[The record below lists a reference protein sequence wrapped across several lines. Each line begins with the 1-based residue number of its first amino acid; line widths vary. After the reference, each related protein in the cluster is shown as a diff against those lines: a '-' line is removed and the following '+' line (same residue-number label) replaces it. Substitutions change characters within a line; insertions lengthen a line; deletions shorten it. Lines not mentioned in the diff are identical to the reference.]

1 MEQQNETD
9 QQIIDRVLRNGRRA
23 DYARLVDRYGQR
35 LFAFVATMVTRREDA
50 EELAQDCFVKAFRQL
65 SQYDDR
71 RSSFYTWLRCIA
83 YRLCLDRVR
92 HDAVVWPGVRSVTS
106 TPQIDTHKKQTKKI
120 LTPTLTPPLPLGPL
134 GTLATRGTQEGRGKA
149 TGRRPKVGN
158 EAARS
163 ESQENVSIPKLT
175 AEATHA
181 SAPENQAP
189 SDAPDIVPPD
199 RQALADIYLAEAA
212 LQVAY
217 RRQAQA
223 EALRA
228 YAISFEEE
236 DAAPAQPIIAF

>member
-1 MEQQNETD
+1 MEDKRYDRLRASFEAKQPQLPADFTERVMERIEARPAKSYYWRWVAAVACLF
-9 QQIIDRVLRNGRRA
+9 IIIGTGIALWPTGDA
-23 DYARLVDRYGQR
+23 DEPEL
-35 LFAFVATMVTRREDA
+35 
-50 EELAQDCFVKAFRQL
+50 LAQPLPSLQVEG
-65 SQYDDR
+65 
-71 RSSFYTWLRCIA
+71 
-83 YRLCLDRVR
+83 
-92 HDAVVWPGVRSVTS
+92 PGVRSETS

-120 LTPTLTPPLPLGPL
+120 LTPPLTPP
-134 GTLATRGTQEGRGKA
+134 
-149 TGRRPKVGN
+149 N
-158 EAARS
+158 EAAHS
-163 ESQENVSIPKLT
+163 EPQENVLTPVLT

-181 SAPENQAP
+181 SATEDQAP

>member
-1 MEQQNETD
+1 MEDKRYDKLRVSFETKQPQMPAD
-9 QQIIDRVLRNGRRA
+9 FTEQVMKRIEARPAKSYWRWVAAAACLLIIIGTGIALWPTGDA
-23 DYARLVDRYGQR
+23 DEPEL
-35 LFAFVATMVTRREDA
+35 
-50 EELAQDCFVKAFRQL
+50 LAQPFPSLVGEGK
-65 SQYDDR
+65 
-71 RSSFYTWLRCIA
+71 
-83 YRLCLDRVR
+83 
-92 HDAVVWPGVRSVTS
+92 GVGSVTS
-106 TPQIDTHKKQTKKI
+106 TPQKGKI
-120 LTPTLTPPLPLGPL
+120 LTPPLTPPL
-134 GTLATRGTQEGRGKA
+134 QGRGKA

-158 EAARS
+158 EAAHS
-163 ESQENVSIPKLT
+163 EPQKNVSTPVLT

-181 SAPENQAP
+181 SATENQAP

-236 DAAPAQPIIAF
+236 EAAPAQPTIAF

>member
-1 MEQQNETD
+1 MEDKRYDKLRASFEAKQPQMPADFTE
-9 QQIIDRVLRNGRRA
+9 QVMKRIEARPAKSYWRWVAAVACLLIIIGTGIALWPTGDA
-23 DYARLVDRYGQR
+23 DDPEL
-35 LFAFVATMVTRREDA
+35 
-50 EELAQDCFVKAFRQL
+50 LAQPLPSPQGEG
-65 SQYDDR
+65 S
-71 RSSFYTWLRCIA
+71 
-83 YRLCLDRVR
+83 
-92 HDAVVWPGVRSVTS
+92 GVGSVTS

-120 LTPTLTPPLPLGPL
+120 PPRNCL
-134 GTLATRGTQEGRGKA
+134 QGRGRA

-158 EAARS
+158 EAAHS
-163 ESQENVSIPKLT
+163 EPQENVSTPVLT

-181 SAPENQAP
+181 LTPTNQEA
-189 SDAPDIVPPD
+189 SEAADIVPPD

-236 DAAPAQPIIAF
+236 EAAPAQPTIAF

>member
-1 MEQQNETD
+1 
-9 QQIIDRVLRNGRRA
+9 
-23 DYARLVDRYGQR
+23 
-35 LFAFVATMVTRREDA
+35 
-50 EELAQDCFVKAFRQL
+50 
-65 SQYDDR
+65 
-71 RSSFYTWLRCIA
+71 
-83 YRLCLDRVR
+83 
-92 HDAVVWPGVRSVTS
+92 
-106 TPQIDTHKKQTKKI
+106 
-120 LTPTLTPPLPLGPL
+120 L

-158 EAARS
+158 EAAHS
-163 ESQENVSIPKLT
+163 EPQENVSIPVLT

-181 SAPENQAP
+181 LTSANQEA
-189 SDAPDIVPPD
+189 SDAADIVPPD

-236 DAAPAQPIIAF
+236 DAAPAQPTIAF

>member
-1 MEQQNETD
+1 MEDKRYDKLRASFEAKQPQLPADFTE
-9 QQIIDRVLRNGRRA
+9 RVMNRIEARPAKSYYWRWAAAVACLLILIGTGIALWPTGDA
-23 DYARLVDRYGQR
+23 DEPEL
-35 LFAFVATMVTRREDA
+35 
-50 EELAQDCFVKAFRQL
+50 LAQPLPFPQGE
-65 SQYDDR
+65 
-71 RSSFYTWLRCIA
+71 RS
-83 YRLCLDRVR
+83 
-92 HDAVVWPGVRSVTS
+92 GVGSVTS
-106 TPQIDTHKKQTKKI
+106 APQKGKI
-120 LTPTLTPPLPLGPL
+120 LSPTSPLPLGPL

-149 TGRRPKVGN
+149 TCRRPKVGI
-158 EAARS
+158 EAAHA
-163 ESQENVSIPKLT
+163 EPQENVSTPVLT
-175 AEATHA
+175 AEATPA
-181 SAPENQAP
+181 SATEDQAP

>member
-1 MEQQNETD
+1 MEDKRYDRLRASFEAKQPQMPADFTERVMKRIEARPAKSYWRWVAAAACLL
-9 QQIIDRVLRNGRRA
+9 IIIGTGIALWPTGDA
-23 DYARLVDRYGQR
+23 DDPEL
-35 LFAFVATMVTRREDA
+35 
-50 EELAQDCFVKAFRQL
+50 LAQPLPSLQGEG
-65 SQYDDR
+65 S
-71 RSSFYTWLRCIA
+71 
-83 YRLCLDRVR
+83 
-92 HDAVVWPGVRSVTS
+92 GVGSVTS

-120 LTPTLTPPLPLGPL
+120 LTPPLTPPL
-134 GTLATRGTQEGRGKA
+134 QGRGKA

-158 EAARS
+158 EAAHS
-163 ESQENVSIPKLT
+163 EPQENVSTPVLT

-181 SAPENQAP
+181 SATEDQAP

-236 DAAPAQPIIAF
+236 DAAPAQPTIAF

>member
-1 MEQQNETD
+1 METKRYDKLRASFEATQPQVPADFTERVMKRIEARPAKNNHW
-9 QQIIDRVLRNGRRA
+9 QWVAAVACLFIIIGVGIAIWPTGDVGEPKL
-23 DYARLVDRYGQR
+23 
-35 LFAFVATMVTRREDA
+35 
-50 EELAQDCFVKAFRQL
+50 LAQPLPSPQGEGA
-65 SQYDDR
+65 
-71 RSSFYTWLRCIA
+71 
-83 YRLCLDRVR
+83 
-92 HDAVVWPGVRSVTS
+92 GVGSVTS
-106 TPQIDTHKKQTKKI
+106 TPQKGKI
-120 LTPTLTPPLPLGPL
+120 LTPPLTPASPHRRFAPQLLPPRNCL
-134 GTLATRGTQEGRGKA
+134 QGRGKA

-181 SAPENQAP
+181 SATENQEP
-189 SDAPDIVPPD
+189 SDAPTIVPPE

-228 YAISFEEE
+228 YATSFEEE
-236 DAAPAQPIIAF
+236 EATPAQPIIAF

>member
-1 MEQQNETD
+1 MEDKRYDRLRASFEAKQPQLPADFTERVMERIETRPAKSYWRWVAAVACLF
-9 QQIIDRVLRNGRRA
+9 IIIGTGIALWPTGDA
-23 DYARLVDRYGQR
+23 DEPEL
-35 LFAFVATMVTRREDA
+35 
-50 EELAQDCFVKAFRQL
+50 LAQPLPSPQGEG
-65 SQYDDR
+65 
-71 RSSFYTWLRCIA
+71 
-83 YRLCLDRVR
+83 
-92 HDAVVWPGVRSVTS
+92 PGVGSVTS
-106 TPQIDTHKKQTKKI
+106 APQKGKK
-120 LTPTLTPPLPLGPL
+120 LSPTSPLPLGPL

-149 TGRRPKVGN
+149 TGRRPKVGI
-158 EAARS
+158 EAAHS
-163 ESQENVSIPKLT
+163 EPQENVSTPVLT

-181 SAPENQAP
+181 SATEDQAP

-236 DAAPAQPIIAF
+236 ETAPAQPIIAF

>member
-1 MEQQNETD
+1 MEDKRYDKLRASFEAKQPQMPADFTERVMERIEARPAKSYYWRWVAAVVCLL
-9 QQIIDRVLRNGRRA
+9 IIIGTGIALWPTGDA
-23 DYARLVDRYGQR
+23 DEPEL
-35 LFAFVATMVTRREDA
+35 
-50 EELAQDCFVKAFRQL
+50 LAQPFPSLQGEG
-65 SQYDDR
+65 
-71 RSSFYTWLRCIA
+71 
-83 YRLCLDRVR
+83 
-92 HDAVVWPGVRSVTS
+92 PGVGSVTS
-106 TPQIDTHKKQTKKI
+106 APQKGKI
-120 LTPTLTPPLPLGPL
+120 LTPTSPLPLGPL

-158 EAARS
+158 EAAHS
-163 ESQENVSIPKLT
+163 EPQENVSTPVLT
-175 AEATHA
+175 AEATPA
-181 SAPENQAP
+181 SATEDQAP

-236 DAAPAQPIIAF
+236 EAAPAQPTIAF

>member
-1 MEQQNETD
+1 MEDKRYDKLRASFEAKQPQMPADFTE
-9 QQIIDRVLRNGRRA
+9 QVMKRIEARPAKSYYWRWVAAAACLLIIIGTGIALWPTGDA
-23 DYARLVDRYGQR
+23 DEPEL
-35 LFAFVATMVTRREDA
+35 
-50 EELAQDCFVKAFRQL
+50 LAQPFPSPQGEGA
-65 SQYDDR
+65 
-71 RSSFYTWLRCIA
+71 
-83 YRLCLDRVR
+83 
-92 HDAVVWPGVRSVTS
+92 GVGSVTS

-120 LTPTLTPPLPLGPL
+120 LTPPLTPPL
-134 GTLATRGTQEGRGKA
+134 QGRGKA

-158 EAARS
+158 EVARS
-163 ESQENVSIPKLT
+163 ESQENVSTLVLT

-181 SAPENQAP
+181 LTPTNQEA
-189 SDAPDIVPPD
+189 SDAAGIVPPD

-236 DAAPAQPIIAF
+236 DAAPAQHIIAF

>member
-1 MEQQNETD
+1 MEDKRYDKLRTSFEAKQPQMPADFTERVMKRIEARPAKSYWRWVAAAACLL
-9 QQIIDRVLRNGRRA
+9 IIIGTGIALWPTGDA
-23 DYARLVDRYGQR
+23 DEPEL
-35 LFAFVATMVTRREDA
+35 
-50 EELAQDCFVKAFRQL
+50 LAQPFPSPQVEG
-65 SQYDDR
+65 
-71 RSSFYTWLRCIA
+71 
-83 YRLCLDRVR
+83 
-92 HDAVVWPGVRSVTS
+92 PGVRSVTS
-106 TPQIDTHKKQTKKI
+106 TPQKEKI
-120 LTPTLTPPLPLGPL
+120 LTPTLTPPL
-134 GTLATRGTQEGRGKA
+134 QGRGKA

-158 EAARS
+158 EAAHS
-163 ESQENVSIPKLT
+163 EPQENVLTPVLT

-181 SAPENQAP
+181 LTLTNQAP

-236 DAAPAQPIIAF
+236 EAAPAQPIIAF